1 MNAKYALLDRLA
13 DAAGEIGHSCF
24 HRKLRDAI
32 AAHVQADLS
41 MVMHYSRQDAP
52 VYLTDDGLVREHMD
66 LYLKGLYRIDP
77 IYRLCRDGVSS
88 GVLDLQEMSSPIA
101 EAGNY
106 FDIFLRMTGMA
117 DDLAILLPLPDGGG
131 SLGLV
136 FERKSRFRKAEV
148 VEMQGVYPML
158 DSLHRLHLRYSSILP
173 IAKTLNRA
181 PAPGL
186 PPLSYGSA
194 LDSFLKGKL
203 TPRERDIM
211 RLILLGYPN
220 AKTAQLLKLTVHTIK
235 NHKKRMYKKLDIT
248 TERELF
254 LNFIGAVFDQVQAEW
269 AP

>member
-32 AAHVQADLS
+32 AAHVKADLS

-136 FERKSRFRKAEV
+136 FERNR
-148 VEMQGVYPML
+148 
-158 DSLHRLHLRYSSILP
+158 DSGRPKWRRCRASMPCSTACTDYISDTVPSCPLP
-173 IAKTLNRA
+173 R
-181 PAPGL
+181 
-186 PPLSYGSA
+186 
-194 LDSFLKGKL
+194 
-203 TPRERDIM
+203 R
-211 RLILLGYPN
+211 
-220 AKTAQLLKLTVHTIK
+220 
-235 NHKKRMYKKLDIT
+235 
-248 TERELF
+248 
-254 LNFIGAVFDQVQAEW
+254 
-269 AP
+269 

>member
-1 MNAKYALLDRLA
+1 MKVKRALLDRLA
-13 DAAGEIGHSCF
+13 DAAAEVGQSCF

-32 AAHVQADLS
+32 AAHVKADLW
-41 MVMHYSRQDAP
+41 MIMHYSRQDAP

-66 LYLKGLYRIDP
+66 FYLNGLYRIDP

-88 GVLDLQEMSSPIA
+88 GVLELHEISTPFD
-101 EAGNY
+101 EAKNY
-106 FDIFLRMTGMA
+106 YDIFLRMTGMA
-117 DDLAILLPLPDGGG
+117 DDLVILLPLPDGGG
-131 SLGLV
+131 ALGLV

-148 VEMQGVYPML
+148 AEMQGVYPLL
-158 DSLHRLHLRYSSILP
+158 DSLHRLHLKFSSNAFSARDL
-173 IAKTLNRA
+173 RRES
-181 PAPGL
+181 APGL
-186 PPLSYGSA
+186 PPLSYGAA

-220 AKTAQLLKLTVHTIK
+220 AKTAQQLKLTVHTIK

-254 LNFIGAVFDQVQAEW
+254 LNFIGAVFDHVQAE
-269 AP
+269 